1 MATPTKIVNSM
12 ATIYM
17 GELMDR
23 KPVFITSNT
32 PIWTFVCNE
41 AQPLGNRMYSHMYLE
56 TSSTA
61 QQYNKKGTPNF
72 RYFQTVF
79 RTTEMIL
86 SFFSIPLNDNI
97 TDPTTLEVIQAYAN
111 TDLTGSNIEEMFKE
125 EMTEETPKT
134 IP

>member
-1 MATPTKIVNSM
+1 
-12 ATIYM
+12 
-17 GELMDR
+17 MDR
-23 KPVFITSNT
+23 KPVFITSNI
-32 PIWTFVCNE
+32 PIWTFVSNE
-41 AQPLGNRMYSHMYLE
+41 AQPLRNRMYSHMYLK

-79 RTTEMIL
+79 RTIEIIL
-86 SFFSIPLNDNI
+86 SFFNIPLNNI

-125 EMTEETPKT
+125 EMTEETTKDDSIIVVETPET
-134 IP
+134 PLVTTELPV